1 MTQEKERYVGRRM
14 EECTKL
20 VEQMSYAKVETDRRV
35 KLLERIIK
43 AKDSEISNIKTL
55 EDALEHEVRNLR
67 DILRNEVLAS

>member
-1 MTQEKERYVGRRM
+1 M

>member
-1 MTQEKERYVGRRM
+1 M
-14 EECTKL
+14 
-20 VEQMSYAKVETDRRV
+20 EQMSYAKVETDRRV